1 MKVHANKIIGAVL
14 TIAVSLIPSLGLTQE
29 QPQAEQAPAV
39 KQELP
44 ATAPDLANIVPLAAK
59 LTVRLADLEN
69 KIKAEPDISTFEKKY
84 DGIEADLDDF
94 DGQLERLKDSKGYK
108 YNKLVEIRQA
118 LDKENKSYEA
128 ANTPLNQAIR
138 QLGEWRSQW
147 LAEKKRWNEW
157 QSSLEKDGEFDQLE
171 STFEKANDT
180 IDSALDL
187 VLSRLEAMLTVQ
199 ERAGNL
205 QERLSALSVELD
217 ALIQDERR
225 STLLDDISAFVIR
238 AIFFSIHKRRVMVRG
253 DTRPG

>member
-84 DGIEADLDDF
+84 AGIEADIDDF
-94 DGQLERLKDSKGYK
+94 DGQLERLKGTKGYK

-118 LDKENKSYEA
+118 LDKENKLYEA

-138 QLGEWRSQW
+138 QLGSGETSGWRRKSAGMNGRRPW
-147 LAEKKRWNEW
+147 KKM
-157 QSSLEKDGEFDQLE
+157 
-171 STFEKANDT
+171 ANS
-180 IDSALDL
+180 INLN
-187 VLSRLEAMLTVQ
+187 RLLKRPMTP
-199 ERAGNL
+199 
-205 QERLSALSVELD
+205 S
-217 ALIQDERR
+217 
-225 STLLDDISAFVIR
+225 IR
-238 AIFFSIHKRRVMVRG
+238 Q
-253 DTRPG
+253 